1 MAISQALIPV
11 ISKSY
16 SNGHIRHAKEKMKQ
30 ACFISFAIG
39 LVITSALMIAPEFFL
54 KLFYNTTEG
63 VQYIRILAPVFLIF
77 YVQGPLTSALQ
88 AMDKSKE
95 AFAST
100 FKGIIIKTILLFVLS
115 LLKIG
120 MYSLIIATIVN
131 ILYVTYHQYKLVK
144 KSLEC

>member
-1 MAISQALIPV
+1 
-11 ISKSY
+11 
-16 SNGHIRHAKEKMKQ
+16 
-30 ACFISFAIG
+30 
-39 LVITSALMIAPEFFL
+39 
-54 KLFYNTTEG
+54 
-63 VQYIRILAPVFLIF
+63 
-77 YVQGPLTSALQ
+77 
-88 AMDKSKE
+88 MDKSKE